1 MSNLSIQLTTRLM
14 IMGLTIVP
22 SQTLSR
28 RVISAFLSVLITP
41 LFQSKSVLAQVSP
54 YCQLSSEQITFK
66 ESLRLAA
73 NNSPEAQKQYEDTLT
88 QHAQA
93 VFQCR
98 RQSWLK
104 DQAIWLRLYPC
115 DAQPGAID
123 QILDDLVNR
132 GYNKVYLEVFYDGQ
146 VLLPVS
152 DNNTPWPSVLRS
164 PGTETVDL
172 FAEAVQ
178 KGRRRGLQV
187 YAWAFLLN
195 YGYTYTLLP
204 DRQNVLARNG
214 NGETTVTAIAGGSNS
229 DDFGESYTNQGF
241 VDPYNPQARQDYQT
255 LLNAILSRRPQGVL
269 FDYVRY
275 PKGLGGASVAA
286 KVKDLWIYGEAS
298 QQAFLQRA
306 NNDRGQEFIRRFLRQ
321 GYLTETDFK
330 QIDTLFPAA
339 KNPNS
344 EAKDSNSE
352 AKDSNSEAKDTN
364 SEAKNPNSEAKPEQ
378 LWQDEKALTP
388 LNALPSMGESLQQ
401 QLWRLSV
408 AHAHQGILEFLG
420 LASQTV
426 QQRGISAGAVFF
438 PEGNRRIR
446 QQGFDSRLQPWNQ
459 FSTRLEWHPMSYG
472 VCGDTSCI
480 VSQVQTVLNQ
490 APSGVKI
497 IPALAG
503 DWGKAFNNRPSLEN
517 QMQDIHNVAPQINA
531 ISHYSYDWQN
541 PEFTRQRKF
550 CQR

>member
-1 MSNLSIQLTTRLM
+1 MNHCLKVVQNPTKLQRQTHGIVSVFISLLIGPFLDQL
-14 IMGLTIVP
+14 P
-22 SQTLSR
+22 S
-28 RVISAFLSVLITP
+28 F
-41 LFQSKSVLAQVSP
+41 AQVSP
-54 YCQLSSEQITFK
+54 YCQLSPEQITLK
-66 ESLRLAA
+66 ESMRLAA
-73 NNSPEAQKQYEDTLT
+73 SSSQEAQKQYEDLLT

-123 QILDDLVNR
+123 KILDDIVNR

-146 VLLPVS
+146 VLLPAS
-152 DNNTPWPSVLRS
+152 ENNTPWPSVLRS
-164 PGTETVDL
+164 PGTENIDL
-172 FAEAVQ
+172 YGETVQ
-178 KGRRRGLQV
+178 KGRRRGLEV

-195 YGYTYTLLP
+195 FGYTYSLRA
-204 DRQNVLARNG
+204 DREDVLARNG
-214 NGETTVTAIAGGSNS
+214 NGETTVTAIAGGSDSN
-229 DDFGESYTNQGF
+229 DYGESYTNQGF
-241 VDPYNPQARQDYQT
+241 VDPYHPQARQDYQT

-286 KVKDLWIYGEAS
+286 KVKDLWIYGDAS
-298 QQAFLQRA
+298 QREFLQRG
-306 NNDRGQEFIRRFLRQ
+306 NNDKGKELMRRFLNQ
-321 GYLTETDFK
+321 GYLTETDIK
-330 QIDTLFPAA
+330 QVNALYPEA
-339 KNPNS
+339 KKPNS
-344 EAKDSNSE
+344 ETKE
-352 AKDSNSEAKDTN
+352 
-364 SEAKNPNSEAKPEQ
+364 PNSQVQDPNSKTSDRDSEVKDNP

-388 LNALPSMGESLQQ
+388 LASLPLMGESLQQ

-408 AHAHQGILEFLG
+408 AHAQQGILEFLG

-426 QQRGISAGAVFF
+426 QQRGLSAGAVFF

-446 QQGFDSRLQPWNQ
+446 EQGFDSRLQPWDQ
-459 FSTRLEWHPMSYG
+459 FSSRIEWHPMSYG
-472 VCGDTSCI
+472 VCGNTSCI
-480 VSQVQTVLNQ
+480 VSQVQTVVTQ
-490 APSGVKI
+490 APSGTEI

-503 DWGKAFNNRPSLEN
+503 DWGKAFNNRPSLES
-517 QMQDIHNVAPQINA
+517 QMQDIHNTLPQINA
-531 ISHYSYDWQN
+531 ISHYSYDWQD